1 MSDSKGSI
9 GNADRDRIRGLMARS
24 ANVIA
29 AAREGLDKS
38 STDLE
43 DLSGASGPGS
53 SKLKTGRPRLG
64 ASKVSVS
71 ERTAS
76 KTHIYKT
83 PGPKFPAYKTPGAK
97 SSEKPK
103 LPDTESLNFKTPA
116 PETFLM
122 KPARYR
128 SALASYATIEPVDN
142 GKTASSHRRALLRRP
157 LQTRDIED
165 ERPLERFQRDGVGHA
180 FAEEVDTGNNG
191 KDRDEKGWLLR
202 LRNRRAAR
210 AEETR
215 ALTPTAYLDTEA
227 FNALI
232 LEDDADRAGLNRED
246 LGRNDLDRDDL
257 DQPAP
262 WKDARFTHEPWEW
275 RGAEPEPERH
285 SGLSVMLSWTQRL
298 DALTNAV
305 AGVLIV
311 TLLSI
316 WTIGAG
322 VSTPTNEQA
331 VAQAETN
338 AMQVLASPESAAK
351 RAEADATG
359 MSLPSEDPM
368 AALIA
373 ITGLPGAE
381 PEKTEAPLP
390 SAHTLPASKGLHV
403 LSTAFPKPLPPTPD
417 DISTLHL
424 WARASLPSA
433 PGLAVL
439 PYTGLPQTIPAM
451 PPDIESQFLITT
463 PQR

>member
-29 AAREGLDKS
+29 AAREGLDNS

-43 DLSGASGPGS
+43 DLSGASEPGS
-53 SKLKTGRPRLG
+53 SKLKTCRPRVS

-83 PGPKFPAYKTPGAK
+83 PGPKFPASKTPGAR

-103 LPDTESLNFKTPA
+103 LAQD
-116 PETFLM
+116 
-122 KPARYR
+122 R

-142 GKTASSHRRALLRRP
+142 GKTASHRRALLRRL
-157 LQTRDIED
+157 LQTRDIEE
-165 ERPLERFQRDGVGHA
+165 ERPLERFQRDGVGYA

-210 AEETR
+210 AGEMR

-246 LGRNDLDRDDL
+246 LGRNDLDRNDLDRDNLFRDDL

-262 WKDARFTHEPWEW
+262 WKDARSTHEPWEW

-338 AMQVLASPESAAK
+338 AMQVLASPESAAR

-359 MSLPSEDPM
+359 MSLPSEDHM

-403 LSTAFPKPLPPTPD
+403 LSTAFPKPLPPRPD

-439 PYTGLPQTIPAM
+439 PYMGLPQTIPAM

>member
-29 AAREGLDKS
+29 AAREGLDNS

-43 DLSGASGPGS
+43 DLSGASEPGS
-53 SKLKTGRPRLG
+53 SKLKTCRPRVS

-76 KTHIYKT
+76 KTHMYKT
-83 PGPKFPAYKTPGAK
+83 PGPKFPAYKTPGART
-97 SSEKPK
+97 SEQP
-103 LPDTESLNFKTPA
+103 
-116 PETFLM
+116 

-128 SALASYATIEPVDN
+128 SALASSATTEPVDN
-142 GKTASSHRRALLRRP
+142 GNTASHRRALLRRL
-157 LQTRDIED
+157 LQTRDIEE
-165 ERPLERFQRDGVGHA
+165 ERPLERFQRDGVGYA

-210 AEETR
+210 AGEMR

-246 LGRNDLDRDDL
+246 LGRNDLDRNDLDRDNLFRDDL

-262 WKDARFTHEPWEW
+262 WKDARSTHEPWEW

-338 AMQVLASPESAAK
+338 AMQVLASLESAAR

-359 MSLPSEDPM
+359 MSLPSEDHM

-403 LSTAFPKPLPPTPD
+403 LSTAFPKPLPPRPD

-439 PYTGLPQTIPAM
+439 PYMGLPQTIPAM